1 MPGGAPDWTKVGY
14 KKNRKYTC
22 LASAIDALSKG
33 SVVTSWARTGI
44 TKALTGVQPQHKD
57 RKTGLLVEVPI
68 VFDDYVALGAE
79 EGALEALADFG
90 GDEGADVVEG
100 VAVHVPLAAHVA
112 RSSAVALAALAPPP
126 PKPKVGR
133 PKVVPQRP
141 AGTPDIRQFFP
152 IPKKR
157 DRDDDDG
164 FKDDMENL
172 RE

>member
-1 MPGGAPDWTKVGY
+1 MRQSPV
-14 KKNRKYTC
+14 
-22 LASAIDALSKG
+22 LAALSKG

-126 PKPKVGR
+126 
-133 PKVVPQRP
+133 
-141 AGTPDIRQFFP
+141 A
-152 IPKKR
+152 
-157 DRDDDDG
+157 
-164 FKDDMENL
+164 DMS
-172 RE
+172 